1 MSVIEIIRER
11 GVLKVGTT
19 LDYKPMSFIDP
30 ETGRYVGYDVEL
42 VKEFGYLILRV
53 TLDKKGGIDVDTLG
67 LANEYLSERIDAY
80 DSDMPEYMLE
90 VSSPGAEKKLRNDK
104 EIQDAVGAYIHV
116 EVEGMVYE
124 GELVEA
130 LEDSVTL
137 RINIKGRFKKIN
149 IKKEEIK
156 LIRLAVKI

>member
-1 MSVIEIIRER
+1 MDLQITKTILEPF
-11 GVLKVGTT
+11 LKEHD
-19 LDYKPMSFIDP
+19 LIF
-30 ETGRYVGYDVEL
+30 YDVEL

-80 DSDMPEYMLE
+80 DKDMPEYMLE
-90 VSSPGAEKKLRNDK
+90 VSSPGAEKVLRNDE
-104 EIQDAVGAYIHV
+104 EISEAIGMYTHV

-130 LEDSVTL
+130 DDNSVTL
-137 RINIKGRFKKIN
+137 RINIKGRFKKMN

>member
-1 MSVIEIIRER
+1 MDLQITKTILEPF
-11 GVLKVGTT
+11 LKEHD
-19 LDYKPMSFIDP
+19 LIF
-30 ETGRYVGYDVEL
+30 YDVEL

-67 LANEYLSERIDAY
+67 LANEYLSERIDKY
-80 DSDMPEYMLE
+80 DQDMPEYMLE
-90 VSSPGAEKKLRNDK
+90 VSSPGAEKLLRNDE
-104 EIQDAVGAYIHV
+104 EISEAVGMYIHV

-124 GELVEA
+124 GELVLADTE
-130 LEDSVTL
+130 SITIK
-137 RINIKGRFKKIN
+137 INIKGRFKKVN

>member
-1 MSVIEIIRER
+1 MDLQITKTILEPF
-11 GVLKVGTT
+11 LKEHD
-19 LDYKPMSFIDP
+19 LIF
-30 ETGRYVGYDVEL
+30 YDVEL

-67 LANEYLSERIDAY
+67 LANEYLSERIDKY
-80 DSDMPEYMLE
+80 DQDMPEYLLE
-90 VSSPGAEKKLRNDK
+90 VSSPGAEKVLRNDE
-104 EIQDAVGAYIHV
+104 EILDSIGMYTHV
-116 EVEGMVYE
+116 EVENMVYE

-130 LEDSVTL
+130 DSSSVTL
-137 RINIKGRFKKIN
+137 RINIKGRFKKMN

>member
-1 MSVIEIIRER
+1 MDLQITKTILEPF
-11 GVLKVGTT
+11 LKEHGLT
-19 LDYKPMSFIDP
+19 F
-30 ETGRYVGYDVEL
+30 YDVEL

-53 TLDKKGGIDVDTLG
+53 TFDREGGIDVDTLG

>member
-1 MSVIEIIRER
+1 MDLQITKTILEPF
-11 GVLKVGTT
+11 LKEHD
-19 LDYKPMSFIDP
+19 LIF
-30 ETGRYVGYDVEL
+30 YDVEL

-67 LANEYLSERIDAY
+67 LANEYLSERIDEY
-80 DSDMPEYMLE
+80 DKDMPEYLLE
-90 VSSPGAEKKLRNDK
+90 VSSPGAEKVLRNDS
-104 EIQDAVGAYIHV
+104 EIKDAVGMYTHV

-137 RINIKGRFKKIN
+137 RINIKGRFKKMN

>member
-1 MSVIEIIRER
+1 MDLQITKTILEPF
-11 GVLKVGTT
+11 LKEHD
-19 LDYKPMSFIDP
+19 LIF
-30 ETGRYVGYDVEL
+30 YDVEL

-67 LANEYLSERIDAY
+67 LANEYLSERIDKY
-80 DSDMPEYMLE
+80 DSDMPEYLLE
-90 VSSPGAEKKLRNDK
+90 VSSPGAEKVLRNDE
-104 EIQDAVGAYIHV
+104 EILESIGMYTHV
-116 EVEGMVYE
+116 EVENMIYE

-130 LEDSVTL
+130 DPMSITL
-137 RINIKGRFKKIN
+137 RINIKGRFKKMN